1 MRLVNLFPE
10 FMLGAG
16 TVTTF
21 EEVEAAKE
29 AGAQFAVAP
38 GCNPKIVKRAR
49 ELDLPFFPGVCTA
62 SDIESA
68 LDCGCETL
76 KFFPAEAAGGTK
88 MIKALYAPYKHRGI
102 RFIPTGGVTADNLT
116 DYLSQPGVLAIGGS
130 WIVAKDLL
138 GAKNWDKVVLGV
150 FAVMYLAEIVVGA
163 LDYRWGWSAMSLWF
177 WPVGVVLYAF
187 FLVVVTWAMSVN
199 THFEKT
205 VRIQSDR
212 NHRVIDSGPY
222 GIVRHPGYLATIA
235 GFIVGVPLLLGSWWA
250 FLPAFAAGA
259 CLVVRTFLE
268 DRMLRRELTG
278 YEAYAQRVRYRL
290 IRGLW

>member
-1 MRLVNLFPE
+1 MV
-10 FMLGAG
+10 
-16 TVTTF
+16 
-21 EEVEAAKE
+21 
-29 AGAQFAVAP
+29 
-38 GCNPKIVKRAR
+38 AR
-49 ELDLPFFPGVCTA
+49 EGGLSSEKVKGKGPA
-62 SDIESA
+62 S
-68 LDCGCETL
+68 
-76 KFFPAEAAGGTK
+76 AAGCLQIVGGAVSLVVFVG
-88 MIKALYAPYKHRGI
+88 ILFVVAGDVGWLRGWAY
-102 RFIPTGGVTADNLT
+102 V
-116 DYLSQPGVLAIGGS
+116 GVLTIGHGIS
-130 WIVAKDLL
+130 AVYAWRKDPELL
-138 GAKNWDKVVLGV
+138 ARRGKTGEGTKNWDKVVLGV

-163 LDYRWGWSAMSLWF
+163 LDYRWGWSAMSVWF

-187 FLVVVTWAMSVN
+187 FLFVVTWAMSVN

-235 GFIVGVPLLLGSWWA
+235 GFILGVPLLVGSWWA